1 MSREIVRFP
10 ADNTNSGLFLEGIL
24 RIPENPLGIVIFVH
38 GSGSSKKSTRN
49 QVISEKLYENNI
61 GTFLFDLLSEEEQRS
76 DTQLEKIITQIP
88 GAVLNKFNITLL
100 TRRILTASE
109 WIMNHQQKNKLELSY
124 FASSTGAAAAL
135 IASTNFHI
143 RSIIIRSGRTD
154 LVTKDIFPKITSP
167 CLFIAGDG
175 EKISIKIAKQTLKKL
190 TNVRE
195 KNLCIIKNA
204 SHLLEESGSIERV
217 AFLAVTWLQNHS

>member
-1 MSREIVRFP
+1 M
-10 ADNTNSGLFLEGIL
+10 EGIL

-49 QVISEKLYENNI
+49 QAISEKLYENNI

-76 DTQLEKIITQIP
+76 DTEIEKIITQIP
-88 GAVLNKFNITLL
+88 GAVLNKFNIALL
-100 TRRILTASE
+100 TRRLLTATE

-135 IASTNFHI
+135 VASTKFHI
-143 RSIIIRSGRTD
+143 RSIVIRSGRTD
-154 LVTKDIFPKITSP
+154 LVTKDIFPKIISP

-175 EKISIKIAKQTLKKL
+175 EKIIIKIAKQTLKKL
-190 TNVRE
+190 INVRD
-195 KNLCIIKNA
+195 KNLSVVKNA

-217 AFLAVTWLQNHS
+217 AFLAVTWIQNHS

>member
-1 MSREIVRFP
+1 LTQEIVRFP
-10 ADNTNSGLFLEGIL
+10 SDNANSGLFLEGIL

-49 QVISEKLYENNI
+49 QAISEKLYENNI

-76 DTQLEKIITQIP
+76 DTEIEKIITQIP
-88 GAVLNKFNITLL
+88 GAVLNKFNIALL
-100 TRRILTASE
+100 TRRLLTATE

-135 IASTNFHI
+135 VASTKFHI
-143 RSIIIRSGRTD
+143 RSIVIRSGRTD
-154 LVTKDIFPKITSP
+154 LVTKDIFPKIISP

-175 EKISIKIAKQTLKKL
+175 EKIIIKIAKQTLKKL
-190 TNVRE
+190 INVRD
-195 KNLCIIKNA
+195 KNLSVVKNA

-217 AFLAVTWLQNHS
+217 AFLAVTWIQNHS

>member
-1 MSREIVRFP
+1 MSKEIVRFP
-10 ADNTNSGLFLEGIL
+10 ADITNSGLFLEGTL

-49 QVISEKLYENNI
+49 QAISEKLYENNI
-61 GTFLFDLLSEEEQRS
+61 GTFLFDLLSKEEQGS
-76 DTQLEKIITQIP
+76 DTQVEKIITQIP
-88 GAVLNKFNITLL
+88 GALLNKFNITLL
-100 TRRILTASE
+100 TRRLSTATE

-167 CLFIAGDG
+167 CLFIAGDS
-175 EKISIKIAKQTLKKL
+175 EKIIVKIAKQTLKKL

-195 KNLCIIKNA
+195 KNLSIIKNA

-217 AFLAVTWLQNHS
+217 AFLAIAWIQNHS

>member
-1 MSREIVRFP
+1 MTQEIVRFP
-10 ADNTNSGLFLEGIL
+10 SDNANSGLFLEGIL

-49 QVISEKLYENNI
+49 QAISEKLYENNI

-76 DTQLEKIITQIP
+76 DTEIEKIITQIP
-88 GAVLNKFNITLL
+88 GAVLNKFNIALL
-100 TRRILTASE
+100 TRRLLTATE

-135 IASTNFHI
+135 VASTKFHI
-143 RSIIIRSGRTD
+143 RSIVIRSGRTD
-154 LVTKDIFPKITSP
+154 LVTKDIFPKIISP

-175 EKISIKIAKQTLKKL
+175 EKIIIKIAKQTLKKL
-190 TNVRE
+190 INVRD
-195 KNLCIIKNA
+195 KNLSVVKNA

-217 AFLAVTWLQNHS
+217 AFLAVTWIQNHS

>member
-1 MSREIVRFP
+1 MSKEIVRFP
-10 ADNTNSGLFLEGIL
+10 ADITNSGLFLDGIL

-38 GSGSSKKSTRN
+38 GSESSKKSTRN
-49 QVISEKLYENNI
+49 QAISEKLYENNI
-61 GTFLFDLLSEEEQRS
+61 GTFLFDLLSKEEQGS
-76 DTQLEKIITQIP
+76 DTQVEKIITQIP
-88 GAVLNKFNITLL
+88 GALLNKFNITLL
-100 TRRILTASE
+100 TRRLSTATE

-175 EKISIKIAKQTLKKL
+175 EKNYCENCQTNIKKIDKCERK
-190 TNVRE
+190 
-195 KNLCIIKNA
+195 
-204 SHLLEESGSIERV
+204 ES
-217 AFLAVTWLQNHS
+217 

>member
-1 MSREIVRFP
+1 LTHEIIRFP
-10 ADNTNSGLFLEGIL
+10 ADNTNSDLFLEGIL

-49 QVISEKLYENNI
+49 QTISEKLYENNI

-76 DTQLEKIITQIP
+76 DTQIEKIITQIP
-88 GAVLNKFNITLL
+88 GAILNKFNITLL
-100 TRRILTASE
+100 TRRLLTATE

-135 IASTNFHI
+135 VASTKYHI

-154 LVTKDIFPKITSP
+154 LVTKDIFPKIKCP

-175 EKISIKIAKQTLKKL
+175 EKIVIKIAKQTLKKL

-195 KNLCIIKNA
+195 KNLSVIKNA

-217 AFLAVTWLQNHS
+217 SLLAVTWIQNHS

>member
-1 MSREIVRFP
+1 MTQEIVRFP

-24 RIPENPLGIVIFVH
+24 RIPDNPLGIVIFVH

-61 GTFLFDLLSEEEQRS
+61 GTFLFDLLSEEEERS
-76 DTQLEKIITQIP
+76 DTQLENIITQIP
-88 GAVLNKFNITLL
+88 GAVLNKFNIKLL
-100 TRRILTASE
+100 TRRLLTATE
-109 WIMNHQQKNKLELSY
+109 WLLNHQQKNRLELSY

-135 IASTNFHI
+135 TASPNFQI

-154 LVTKDIFPKITSP
+154 LVTNEIFPNIISS

-175 EKISIKIAKQTLKKL
+175 EKVIIKIAKQTMKKL
-190 TNVRE
+190 TNVKE
-195 KNLCIIKNA
+195 KNLSIVKNA
-204 SHLLEESGSIERV
+204 SHLLDESGSIEKV
-217 AFLAVTWLQNHS
+217 AYLAVTWIQNHS

>member
-1 MSREIVRFP
+1 MSGEIVRFA
-10 ADNTNSGLFLEGIL
+10 ADNTNSGLFLQGII

-49 QVISEKLYENNI
+49 QAISEKLYENKI

-76 DTQLEKIITQIP
+76 DMQIEKIITQIP

-100 TRRILTASE
+100 TRRLFTATE
-109 WIMNHQQKNKLELSY
+109 WIMNHQQKNNLELSY

-135 IASTNFHI
+135 VASTKFHI

-154 LVTKDIFPKITSP
+154 LVTKDIFPKIISP

-175 EKISIKIAKQTLKKL
+175 EKIAIKIAKQTLKKL

-195 KNLCIIKNA
+195 KNLSVIKNA

-217 AFLAVTWLQNHS
+217 ALLAVTWIQNHS

>member
-1 MSREIVRFP
+1 LTQELVRFP
-10 ADNTNSGLFLEGIL
+10 ADKTNSGLFLNGIL

-49 QVISEKLYENNI
+49 QAISEKLYENNI
-61 GTFLFDLLSEEEQRS
+61 GTFLFDLLSGEEQES
-76 DTQLEKIITQIP
+76 DTNLEKIITQIP

-100 TRRILTASE
+100 TRRLFAATE
-109 WIMNHQQKNKLELSY
+109 WIINHQQKNRLELSY

-135 IASTNFHI
+135 VASTNFHI
-143 RSIIIRSGRTD
+143 RSIVIRSGRTD
-154 LVTKDIFPKITSP
+154 LVSNKVFPEIISP

-175 EKISIKIAKQTLKKL
+175 EKIIIKITKQAMKKL

-195 KNLCIIKNA
+195 KNLTIIKNS
-204 SHLLEESGSIERV
+204 SHMLEESGSIEKV
-217 AFLAVTWLQNHS
+217 AYLTVTWVRNHL